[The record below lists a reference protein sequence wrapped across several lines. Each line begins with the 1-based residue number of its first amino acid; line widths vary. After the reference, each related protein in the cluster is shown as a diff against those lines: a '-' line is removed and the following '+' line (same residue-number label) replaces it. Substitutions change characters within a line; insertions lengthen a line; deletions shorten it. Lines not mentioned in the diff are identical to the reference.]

1 MLQLVPP
8 GLNIDFIGKAK
19 WCISLSIVV
28 ILVGI
33 GSIIARGGFNQGI
46 DFSGGVLVQLRLSQ
60 PADLGAVRAAL
71 STLGLERGLVQPNP
85 AMTSLPPVCT

>member
-33 GSIIARGGFNQGI
+33 GSIIARGGFN
-46 DFSGGVLVQLRLSQ
+46 R
-60 PADLGAVRAAL
+60 
-71 STLGLERGLVQPNP
+71 EH
-85 AMTSLPPVCT
+85 